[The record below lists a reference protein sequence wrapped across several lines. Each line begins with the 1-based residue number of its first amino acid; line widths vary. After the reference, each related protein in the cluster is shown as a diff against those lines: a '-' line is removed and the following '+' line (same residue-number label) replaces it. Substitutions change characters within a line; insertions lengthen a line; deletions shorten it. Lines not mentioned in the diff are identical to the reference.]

1 MTGRLSCRKSPLPPD
16 NASRHGRDGAG
27 PTLRRLTTFAA
38 RAGAAVMIGLIRA
51 LFAFLRLL
59 GAERSSDLGGWL
71 LRTVS
76 PLIPVNR
83 VALANIRAAFPEK
96 DETEVRRIARG
107 AWENLGRTAAEYAHL
122 KTLFDY
128 DYLNPDAPSRVE
140 VSGIEHFIALK
151 DDDRP
156 GLIFSAHL
164 ANWELP
170 AICAAAYDLETTAV
184 FRAPND
190 PAIAAIIHEIRSG
203 AMDGLAAAK
212 QGAAFAMQGVLE
224 RGGHLGMLIDQHFT
238 RGVVVPFMGRP
249 ALTNPILGKFA
260 RRFECPV
267 HGVRVVRLP
276 NQRFRLELTPPLDLP
291 RDEAGEIDVEGAMA
305 MMTAVVEGWVR
316 EHPEQWLWMHRRWR
330 PNMIAARG
338 MADTAQ
344 TPAPK
349 PVFKAT

>member
-1 MTGRLSCRKSPLPPD
+1 M
-16 NASRHGRDGAG
+16 
-27 PTLRRLTTFAA
+27 RRLKLLAA
-38 RAGAAVMIGLIRA
+38 RAGAFVMIGVIRT
-51 LFAFLRLL
+51 LFASLRLL
-59 GAERSSDLGGWL
+59 GPERSSDLGGWL
-71 LRTVS
+71 LRSAS

-83 VALANIRAAFPEK
+83 VALANIRAAFPDMAEP
-96 DETEVRRIARG
+96 EVRRIARG

-128 DYLNPDAPSRVE
+128 DDLNPDAPSRVE
-140 VSGIEHFIALK
+140 VDGIEHFVALK
-151 DDDRP
+151 DDDKP

-170 AICAAAYDLETTAV
+170 AICAEAYGLDTTAV

-190 PAIAAIIHEIRSG
+190 PAIAAIVHEIRSG
-203 AMDGLAAAK
+203 AMGGLAAAK

-224 RGGHLGMLIDQHFT
+224 RNGHLGMLIDQHFT

-267 HGVRVVRLP
+267 HGVRVIRLAH
-276 NQRFRLELTPPLDLP
+276 QRFRLELTPPLDLP
-291 RDEAGEIDVEGAMA
+291 RDAAGEIDVKGAMA
-305 MMTAVVEGWVR
+305 MMNAVVEGWVR

-330 PNMIAARG
+330 PNMISAAAAEAG
-338 MADTAQ
+338 MAIAP
-344 TPAPK
+344 TPA
-349 PVFKAT
+349 FKAT

>member
-1 MTGRLSCRKSPLPPD
+1 
-16 NASRHGRDGAG
+16 
-27 PTLRRLTTFAA
+27 
-38 RAGAAVMIGLIRA
+38 MIGLIRT

-59 GAERSSDLGGWL
+59 GPERSSDLGGWL
-71 LRTVS
+71 LRTAS

-83 VALANIRAAFPEK
+83 VALANIRAAFPEMA
-96 DETEVRRIARG
+96 EPEVRRIARG

-122 KTLFDY
+122 ATLFDY

-140 VSGIEHFIALK
+140 VEGIEHFIALK
-151 DDDRP
+151 DDAKP

-170 AICAAAYDLETTAV
+170 AICAQAYDLDTTAV

-190 PAIAAIIHEIRSG
+190 PAIAAVVHEIRSG
-203 AMDGLAAAK
+203 AMGGLAAAK

-224 RGGHLGMLIDQHFT
+224 RDGHLGMLIDQHFT

-249 ALTNPILGKFA
+249 ALTNPIMGKFA

-267 HGVRVVRLP
+267 HGVRVIRLA
-276 NQRFRLELTPPLDLP
+276 NQRFKLELTPPLDLP
-291 RDEAGEIDVEGAMA
+291 RDASGEIDVQGAMA

-330 PNMIAARG
+330 PNMISAGAAEAG
-338 MADTAQ
+338 MAVAST
-344 TPAPK
+344 

>member
-1 MTGRLSCRKSPLPPD
+1 MRRLKHFAGRL
-16 NASRHGRDGAG
+16 
-27 PTLRRLTTFAA
+27 F
-38 RAGAAVMIGLIRA
+38 AAVMIGLIRA
-51 LFAFLRLL
+51 LFGFLRLL
-59 GAERSSDLGGWL
+59 GPERASDLGGWL
-71 LRTVS
+71 LRSVS

-96 DETEVRRIARG
+96 SKAEVRAIARG

-128 DYLNPDAPSRVE
+128 DDDNRDAPSRVE
-140 VSGIEHFIALK
+140 VSGIEHFVALK
-151 DDDRP
+151 DDEKP

-170 AICAAAYDLETTAV
+170 AICAAAYKLDTTAV

-190 PAIAAIIHEIRSG
+190 PAIANVVHEIRSG
-203 AMDGLAAAK
+203 AMGGLAAAK

-224 RGGHLGMLIDQHFT
+224 KDGHLGMLIDQHFT
-238 RGVVVPFMGRP
+238 RGVVIPFLGRP

-260 RRFECPV
+260 RRFDCPV
-267 HGVRVVRLP
+267 HGVRVIRLP
-276 NQRFRLELTPPLDLP
+276 GQRFRLELTPPLDLP
-291 RDEAGEIDVEGAMA
+291 RDEAGEIDVTGAMA

-330 PNMIAARG
+330 PNMIKAAALANYG
-338 MADTAQ
+338 DTTWPQ
-344 TPAPK
+344 PK
-349 PVFKAT
+349 FKAT